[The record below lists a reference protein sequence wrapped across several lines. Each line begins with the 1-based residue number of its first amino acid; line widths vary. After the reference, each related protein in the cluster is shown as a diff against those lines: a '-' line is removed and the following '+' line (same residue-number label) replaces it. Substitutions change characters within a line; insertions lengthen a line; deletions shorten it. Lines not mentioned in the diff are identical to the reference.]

1 MEDVRTPLWFRITIL
16 SGVLLA
22 VLVLI
27 QTTGGYLYLSSTLV
41 QQEGQRIGQRTMRA
55 LQTAIRFSGTRTAVE
70 LEPVLDDLQLESP
83 ESIAWLAIRD
93 PEGLLLAASNG
104 RPPNA
109 ANPSDADLAR
119 VFAEGGGTVQSEHR
133 DDGSVV
139 VGLFPCRCLPPLRPP
154 GFGAGG
160 PLSSAAPAPTSG
172 LDPLATSQRG
182 GGRELA
188 RGAGPGAG
196 PGQRPGLGPGP
207 GRGQGRGLSAGGP
220 GGRYLAEI
228 ALFEDSISAPFG
240 RLRRTA
246 VINTS
251 AALALLVALSIIG
264 TRFKDYLRGRQLEM
278 ELELARRVQSDLLPA
293 ADRQPSSS
301 SVEFAAE
308 CLPATHVGGDFYDM
322 TVLPQGHASFVLG
335 DVSGHGMAAALLM
348 GLVHGAVST
357 GTWDGPPEA
366 QEHSMRRLNDLLI
379 AKSSEERFATLFW
392 CAYDPT
398 EGKIQYIN
406 AGHIPPLL
414 VRKRAGDSAATPADS
429 IVKLD
434 QGGPLLGFLPTAV
447 YRQGTIN
454 VEDGDLLIILSDG
467 IVEATNAAD
476 EEFGEERVLS
486 AVRGV
491 MDKPASEVRDAVL
504 KQLRSFSRGPRVD
517 DQTLLVVSLHV
528 PEAAAR

>member
-119 VFAEGGGTVQSEHR
+119 VFAEVGGTVQSEHR

-139 VGLFPCRCLPPLRPP
+139 VGLFPCRCLPPRRPP
-154 GFGAGG
+154 GFGAEG
-160 PLSSAAPAPTSG
+160 PNSSAAPAPTSG

-188 RGAGPGAG
+188 
-196 PGQRPGLGPGP
+196 LGPGP
-207 GRGQGRGLSAGGP
+207 GRGQGRGLGAGGP

-246 VINTS
+246 VINAS

-322 TVLPQGHASFVLG
+322 TILPQGHASFVLG

-348 GLVHGAVST
+348 GLIYGAVST

-392 CAYDPT
+392 CGYDPT

-414 VRKRAGDSAATPADS
+414 VRKCAGDSAATPADS

-447 YRQGTIN
+447 YRQDTIN

-504 KQLRSFSRGPRVD
+504 KQLRAFSRGPRVD

-528 PEAAAR
+528 PEAAAREPSMSPTA